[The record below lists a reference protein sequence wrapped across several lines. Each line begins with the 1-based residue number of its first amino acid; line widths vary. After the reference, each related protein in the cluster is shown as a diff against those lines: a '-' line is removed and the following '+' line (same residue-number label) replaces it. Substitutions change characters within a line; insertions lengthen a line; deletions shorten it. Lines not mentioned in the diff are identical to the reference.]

1 MKNWALKYY
10 FLQRFLGF
18 CDVNSNL
25 LPSSLPRDGI
35 FIPHQELVALTEE
48 NLSLPD
54 LHLQAESHD
63 LLSDHVTS
71 SKKSKQVPQARK

>member
-10 FLQRFLGF
+10 FLQRFLDF

-25 LPSSLPRDGI
+25 LPSSLPLDGI

-48 NLSLPD
+48 SLSLPD

-63 LLSDHVTS
+63 LT
-71 SKKSKQVPQARK
+71 A